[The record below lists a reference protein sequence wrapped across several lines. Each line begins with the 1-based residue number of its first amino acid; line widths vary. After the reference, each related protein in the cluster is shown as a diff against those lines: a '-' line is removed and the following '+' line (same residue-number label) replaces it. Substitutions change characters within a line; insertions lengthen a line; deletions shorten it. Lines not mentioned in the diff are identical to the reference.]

1 VRNTNF
7 QTVIQA
13 ALASLLKLRNF
24 RGAARTCSIAAVVAL
39 SALGL
44 IAAPQRSSK
53 PRPSPVAQA
62 SPAIP
67 AVPFRAGEIL
77 NYTVQWT
84 LGNNG
89 LKISDG
95 ASARLT
101 VLGQQNFFGR
111 PAWHVQAQAHTN
123 NPLRY
128 LFVLDDQF
136 DSYASRI
143 DFAGIQFEMYLHE
156 QGKGENHIYRLSSV
170 FSPAPDGVTQV
181 QVLPNTRDA
190 LGFAYFL
197 RTINWEQTTEVRT
210 PVFDGRKI
218 YEVQARVTTPRGE
231 VTVRAGKFNATG
243 ISLRIY
249 DRGTEVTGTKLK
261 IWIAEDSAHTPVL
274 IEVELPFGSGR
285 VELLNA
291 GPTG

>member
-1 VRNTNF
+1 V
-7 QTVIQA
+7 
-13 ALASLLKLRNF
+13 
-24 RGAARTCSIAAVVAL
+24 AVAVL
-39 SALGL
+39 VV
-44 IAAPQRSSK
+44 IAAPQRPSK
-53 PRPSPVAQA
+53 PRPSPVAPA

-77 NYTVQWT
+77 NYTLQWT

-89 LKISDG
+89 YKISDG

-101 VLGQQNFFGR
+101 AVGQQNFFR
-111 PAWHVQAQAHTN
+111 RQVWHVQAQFHTN

-170 FSPAPDGVTQV
+170 SSPAPDGATQV

-218 YEVQARVTTPRGE
+218 YEVQARATNPGEE

-249 DRGTEVTGTKLK
+249 DRGAEVTGTKLK
-261 IWIAEDSAHTPVL
+261 IWIAQDSAHTPVL
-274 IEVELPFGSGR
+274 IEVVLPFGTGR

-291 GPTG
+291 ETAG

>member
-1 VRNTNF
+1 VRDTNF
-7 QTVIQA
+7 QTAIHA
-13 ALASLLKLRNF
+13 ALASLLKLRSF
-24 RGAARTCSIAAVVAL
+24 RRAARACFAIALAAL
-39 SALGL
+39 PALAL

-53 PRPSPVAQA
+53 PRPSPAAPV
-62 SPAIP
+62 SPTIP
-67 AVPFRAGEIL
+67 TAPFRAGEIL

-84 LGNNG
+84 VGNNG
-89 LKISDG
+89 LRVSNG

-101 VLGQQNFFGR
+101 VVGQQNFFGR

-136 DSYASRI
+136 DSYASRT
-143 DFAGIQFEMYLHE
+143 DLTGVQFEMYLHE

-170 FSPAPDGVTQV
+170 SSPAPDGAV
-181 QVLPNTRDA
+181 QVRVMPNTRDA

-197 RTINWEQTTEVRT
+197 RTVNWDQTSEVRT
-210 PVFDGRKI
+210 PVFDGRRI
-218 YEVQARVTTPRGE
+218 YEVHARVTTPREE
-231 VTVRAGKFNATG
+231 VTVRGGKFNTTG

-249 DRGTEVTGTKLK
+249 DRGTELTNTKVK
-261 IWIAEDSAHTPVL
+261 IWIAQDSAHTPVL
-274 IEVELPFGSGR
+274 IEVELPFGTGR

-291 GPTG
+291 GTVN